1 MRVTQQQQTR
11 DRQMFEAQHL
21 EILKEVASA
30 MGGKFVN
37 AQEDNCTSYV
47 HIELP
52 DGRELGFYMPW
63 NGKGKASLRGHYP
76 KVEGR
81 EIDPRLTRF
90 MDYNSEAPNIG
101 LSLTKSVDRIV
112 KDIEKRFMP
121 EYTELYNNLLTVK
134 AEQENYKNQHQTEID
149 FVAGEL
155 GEESNTDGKIYSK
168 IGDIRVE
175 AKVYVDSTTLELDG
189 LTREQVKAVLDL
201 VKGF

>member
-1 MRVTQQQQTR
+1 
-11 DRQMFEAQHL
+11 MFEAQHL

-52 DGRELGFYMPW
+52 DGRDLGFHMAW

-76 KVEGR
+76 NVEGR
-81 EIDPRLTRF
+81 EIDPRMTRF
-90 MDYNSEAPNIG
+90 MDYKSEAPKIG
-101 LSLTKSVDRIV
+101 ISLTKSVALIV
-112 KDIEKRFMP
+112 KDIEKRFLP

-134 AEQENYKNQHQTEID
+134 AEQENYKNQHQNEID
-149 FVAGEL
+149 FVAAEM
-155 GEESNTDGKIYSK
+155 GEESNKDGKIYSK
-168 IGDIRVE
+168 IGNIRVE
-175 AKVYVDSTTLELDG
+175 AKVYVNSTTLELDG

-201 VKGF
+201 LEKF